1 VAERKPIRYESG
13 QLIETE
19 PDRWGQ
25 YDTLANVQLRDE
37 DDGPEIARRW
47 NAHDDLYAAC
57 EAVETWIED
66 ETLNDLDELS
76 DDCKA
81 ILATVKAALAKAR
94 GEVARG

>member
-1 VAERKPIRYESG
+1 MKPEQCRKQWIDTYRWKHKIVWSCLVRTHEHDTEADAAACIARYEA
-13 QLIETE
+13 T
-19 PDRWGQ
+19 
-25 YDTLANVQLRDE
+25 
-37 DDGPEIARRW
+37 
-47 NAHDDLYAAC
+47 DDLYAAC

-81 ILATVKAALAKAR
+81 LLATVKAALAKAR